1 MLHIISTEPVCT
13 NRIQKFALRNLLSHL
28 KCFGGYAH
36 IRHEID
42 VVPDVTECVDISICG
57 E

>member
-28 KCFGGYAH
+28 TCFGGYAH
-36 IRHEID
+36 IRHEIN